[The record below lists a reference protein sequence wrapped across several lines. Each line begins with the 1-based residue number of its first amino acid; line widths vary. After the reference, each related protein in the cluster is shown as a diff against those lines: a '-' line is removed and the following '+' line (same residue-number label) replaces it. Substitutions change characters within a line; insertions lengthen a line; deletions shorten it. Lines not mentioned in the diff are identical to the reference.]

1 MEALVFPALLA
12 AVFYFM
18 LIRPQRKRAAQHK
31 QLLGSLQPGDD
42 VVTIGGMF
50 GTITDIGDDFVE
62 LEVSPGT
69 PVRFGRTAIARKIVH
84 EPTETA
90 ETSSEEGEV

>member
-1 MEALVFPALLA
+1 
-12 AVFYFM
+12 
-18 LIRPQRKRAAQHK
+18 
-31 QLLGSLQPGDD
+31 
-42 VVTIGGMF
+42 MF